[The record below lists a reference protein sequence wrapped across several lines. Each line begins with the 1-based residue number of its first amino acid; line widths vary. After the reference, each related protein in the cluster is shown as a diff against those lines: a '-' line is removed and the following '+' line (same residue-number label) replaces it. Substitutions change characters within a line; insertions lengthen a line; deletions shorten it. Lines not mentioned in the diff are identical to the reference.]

1 MYYRTVAATRTFS
14 TCDHHLF
21 RLLWRW
27 ARFRHPNKSRAWLKR
42 KYWTT
47 RGRNTWSFAAP
58 DGKVLSSHARVTIRL
73 HVKVKGTASPLG
85 RDNDSC
91 IFEPFGTF
99 TRIRQLECGRAK
111 RHGGGFAR
119 EIPLY
124 GQQQTA

>member
-1 MYYRTVAATRTFS
+1 MAAYTGLLLSLALPTG
-14 TCDHHLF
+14 HLAHAVHSMVV
-21 RLLWRW
+21 RVR
-27 ARFRHPNKSRAWLKR
+27 
-42 KYWTT
+42 
-47 RGRNTWSFAAP
+47 RG
-58 DGKVLSSHARVTIRL
+58 DK
-73 HVKVKGTASPLG
+73 G